1 VLEGA
6 PSLRSLAA
14 IAALAAAVRLFAA
27 WAIPFSA
34 GSGDPNFAP
43 DEAHHFAVIRDLS
56 EGRAPV
62 WPHSPSVY
70 SVFPPSQYLIQAAT
84 LRLGRAFPDLRR
96 LPGRGPDAVGIFWAR
111 AGSVLLGVAGSVLLA
126 RTAGASFRN
135 APAGTLAGAAAALYP
150 QYAFV
155 TSYCNGDAYTIAA
168 GLLLVD
174 ALVRWDSG
182 AKERGGLGYVGAAAG
197 AVLTGKVSG
206 FHLLLP
212 AAVWILSQR
221 PPLSALL
228 RSAAVAGVVA
238 IPWLGWNA
246 IRTGGDV
253 LGVRLYARYMAEV
266 WHPQMLSQMPGGF
279 RLFVRMIVNSS
290 IGVFGNMSLPLP
302 WPLRTAIAASVLVG
316 APLAARQLFR
326 DPAQRRAVWFLAGA
340 ILVSL
345 SAELLKSL
353 RFDFS
358 PQGRY
363 VLIPVLLVAAAAAAG
378 LARRWPRWALV
389 FPGVLALST
398 LTMEWQLATKGR

>member
-1 VLEGA
+1 
-6 PSLRSLAA
+6 
-14 IAALAAAVRLFAA
+14 
-27 WAIPFSA
+27 
-34 GSGDPNFAP
+34 
-43 DEAHHFAVIRDLS
+43 
-56 EGRAPV
+56 
-62 WPHSPSVY
+62 
-70 SVFPPSQYLIQAAT
+70 
-84 LRLGRAFPDLRR
+84 
-96 LPGRGPDAVGIFWAR
+96 
-111 AGSVLLGVAGSVLLA
+111 
-126 RTAGASFRN
+126 
-135 APAGTLAGAAAALYP
+135 
-150 QYAFV
+150 
-155 TSYCNGDAYTIAA
+155 
-168 GLLLVD
+168 
-174 ALVRWDSG
+174 
-182 AKERGGLGYVGAAAG
+182 
-197 AVLTGKVSG
+197 
-206 FHLLLP
+206 
-212 AAVWILSQR
+212 
-221 PPLSALL
+221 
-228 RSAAVAGVVA
+228 VA